1 MTGQALG
8 VVSFSLIVSAV
19 LPLRGV
25 AVRQLTGG
33 LARELS
39 LFQLASLV
47 SLPEAAAAR
56 THLWALRLFLFN
68 QNTWKGRSVCFSPRI
83 SLTDVMIKFALPMW
97 PPKLTAVASG
107 NSWTQASGNSWTQ
120 GRPTDPK
127 ESRASPFWP
136 LFLQRKL
143 ESHTPILPLT
153 RAGAWPRLSSS
164 QSHYVHEHP
173 VPWQDCPALDYK
185 IHENSITMPGARYLC
200 QEGPCAICS
209 WSSSSEHPEDCSWLP
224 SQGWG
229 RG

>member
-1 MTGQALG
+1 M
-8 VVSFSLIVSAV
+8 SHF
-19 LPLRGV
+19 P
-25 AVRQLTGG
+25 RQRQR
-33 LARELS
+33 A
-39 LFQLASLV
+39 
-47 SLPEAAAAR
+47 
-56 THLWALRLFLFN
+56 HLWALRLFLFN

-127 ESRASPFWP
+127 ESRASPSWP

-164 QSHYVHEHP
+164 QSHYVHEHQ
-173 VPWQDCPALDYK
+173 VPWQDCPALLLLIIRYMR
-185 IHENSITMPGARYLC
+185 ILSQCLGPGTSARR
-200 QEGPCAICS
+200 GPVQYV
-209 WSSSSEHPEDCSWLP
+209 PGLLP
-224 SQGWG
+224 LSTLKTALGFLN
-229 RG
+229 RGGGGDRALNCFPL